1 MARTKGAIG
10 KNTRKGGFRWSKK
23 LNPAG
28 MFPNLEATIQAQ
40 AREQL
45 LKLAPQI
52 VEIIFARLKRGMLA
66 KGGRQEPIKPYSKKY
81 ARARAKAGLP
91 TTPTLTLWGGLAD
104 HMSARVKEA
113 PEGALLT
120 IQPYGSSPRNEWRR
134 MRELIRQ
141 RQGKPID
148 EREGYYAK
156 NAKTGKVYW
165 VEPRKLRPEEMTEDW
180 ERTQKPRLTYQS
192 IANQLAKRMGLGAW
206 AEGSAHPGSFL
217 TLTDAERSEI
227 QKPITEASLKAMQ
240 AMLEKAFR

>member
-1 MARTKGAIG
+1 MARRKGAIG
-10 KNTRKGGFRWSKK
+10 KNTRKGGFMWSAK
-23 LNPAG
+23 LNPSG
-28 MFPNLEATIQAQ
+28 LFPNLEATIQAQ

-45 LKLAPQI
+45 TKLAPQI

-81 ARARAKAGLP
+81 ASARTRAGLP
-91 TTPTLTLWGGLAD
+91 TTPTLNLWGGLAN
-104 HMSARVKEA
+104 HMSARVKET
-113 PEGALLT
+113 PNGALLT

-134 MRELIRQ
+134 IRELIRQ

-148 EREGYYAK
+148 ERDGYWATNK
-156 NAKTGKVYW
+156 KTGYKWW

-180 ERTQKPRLTYQS
+180 ERKVKPRLTYQS
-192 IANQLAKRMGLGAW
+192 IANQIAKRMGLGAW
-206 AEGSAHPGSFL
+206 AQGSAHPGSFL

-227 QKPITEASLKAMQ
+227 QKPITEVSLKAMQ